1 MADNLTKKKP
11 QDARKI
17 NVTQSYEISYWKNTL
32 RCTEKE
38 LIDAVKQVGTS
49 VDAVKRYLQ
58 NQ

>member
-1 MADNLTKKKP
+1 MADNLTKKRP

-17 NVTQSYEISYWKNTL
+17 NVTQSYEISYWTNAL
-32 RCTEKE
+32 GCTEKE